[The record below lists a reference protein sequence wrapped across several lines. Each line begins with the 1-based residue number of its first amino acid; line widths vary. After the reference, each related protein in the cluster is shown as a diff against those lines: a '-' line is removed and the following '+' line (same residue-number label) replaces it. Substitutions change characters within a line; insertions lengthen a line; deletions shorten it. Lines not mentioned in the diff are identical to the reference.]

1 MRTWDHIPLVP
12 YTKTEE
18 VLHTVTH
25 AAGLILS
32 AWIVKDCLL
41 PPIRSGNRFS
51 IVCAAL
57 YLFGTT
63 VMFVTSALYHG
74 VKPSNAK
81 RLLRLLDH
89 CMIFFTV
96 AGTATACAPAVLAT
110 AGRVPAMVMCV
121 CGWLGA
127 VSGLVLTLT
136 AFEKTKALQM
146 ALYIGTGAVCAVCGA
161 KAFTILP
168 HGAFFFFL
176 GGSGTLLIGAVLYGA
191 GKKHRYFHTIFHVFI
206 DIGLTIFFIGIRQYC
221 Y

>member
-1 MRTWDHIPLVP
+1 MQKWSSIPLVP

-41 PPIRSGNRFS
+41 PSIRSGDRLRM
-51 IVCAAL
+51 VCAAL

-63 VMFVTSALYHG
+63 IMFLMSAAYHG
-74 VKPSNAK
+74 AKPSDAK

-96 AGTATACAPAVLAT
+96 AGTATACVPPVAAT
-110 AGRVPAMVMCV
+110 AGPMPAAVMGICAWV
-121 CGWLGA
+121 GA
-127 VSGLVLTLT
+127 VSGLVLTLV
-136 AFEKTKALQM
+136 AFEKTKTLQM
-146 ALYIGTGAVCAVCGA
+146 ALYIGTAAVCAVSGA

-168 HGAFFFFL
+168 HGAFYCFL
-176 GGSGTLLIGAVLYGA
+176 GGSTALLIGAALYGV
-191 GKKHRYFHTIFHVFI
+191 GKKHRYIHAVFHVCI
-206 DIGLTIFFIGIRQYC
+206 DIGLVIFFIGIRKYC
-221 Y
+221 F